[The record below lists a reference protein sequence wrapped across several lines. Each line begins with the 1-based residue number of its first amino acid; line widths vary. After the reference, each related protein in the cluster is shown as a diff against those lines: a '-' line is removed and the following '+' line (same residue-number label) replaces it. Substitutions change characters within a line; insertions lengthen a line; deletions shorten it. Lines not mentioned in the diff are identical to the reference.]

1 MIIGDLSMNIYTTY
15 FANIRH
21 LPESIIPVSIA
32 GKPPEKWDG
41 IEYKKLAPKWSFFS
55 EWKKTKNNDYYI
67 EHFYNEV
74 LSSLTPQNV
83 IDELNKISSNN
94 DNKDIALVCYEIPRD
109 FCHRHIVSGWL
120 NRNGYCVKEYID
132 MNSIKDT
139 DDGITH
145 INIYSKGKTDLGKM
159 LSNFYNFPIHT
170 DDGDFLSVEGYWYW
184 LSIDDSVREKEE
196 LRCLY
201 GFNAKSRGKEILKET
216 NDGKSSRFEPDFE
229 NKILKAIW
237 YKFRRNANL
246 LTPEYRRLP
255 IVHYYCYGGKVVDVT
270 SKYQWLIDGITKMR
284 DYL

>member
-1 MIIGDLSMNIYTTY
+1 MNIYTTY

-67 EHFYNEV
+67 EHFYDEV

-120 NRNGYCVKEYID
+120 NRNGYCVREYID
-132 MNSIKDT
+132 MNSIKD
-139 DDGITH
+139 
-145 INIYSKGKTDLGKM
+145 
-159 LSNFYNFPIHT
+159 T

-184 LSIDDSVREKEE
+184 LSIDDSVREREE
-196 LRCLY
+196 LRYLY

-237 YKFRRNANL
+237 YKLRRNANL